1 MELIL
6 TMVFFGQT
14 GEKTNFSVS
23 GIKQDITEAE
33 VMTLMNLI
41 ITKNIFQT
49 KSGDLVGK
57 AGASLTE
64 KVITKFNVA

>member
-14 GEKTNFSVS
+14 GDKTNFSVS
-23 GIKQDITEAE
+23 GVKQDVTEAE

-41 ITKNIFQT
+41 IAKNIFVT

-57 AGASLTE
+57 ANAYLTE
-64 KVITKFNVA
+64 KVTTKFDVA